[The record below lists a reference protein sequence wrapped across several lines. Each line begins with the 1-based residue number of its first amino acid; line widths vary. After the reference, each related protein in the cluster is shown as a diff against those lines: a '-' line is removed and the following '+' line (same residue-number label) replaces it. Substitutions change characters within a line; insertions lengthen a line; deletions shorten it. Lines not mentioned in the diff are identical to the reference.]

1 MRLPRLI
8 QPRSSAPAVLIGL
21 LGDRP
26 SSPEVAAPVSIPA
39 TQPWLLRLALTCAAL
54 SGGVASASTTFGSLC
69 QEQGGTLSPNLITA
83 ESGGTFGSIARTS
96 PPTYRD
102 LESADRPGSPYSYTN
117 NTDGTGRIRPEG
129 TYAVTS
135 SYGSGNLLDVYGPWQ
150 AYTGHTNG
158 GGTDA
163 YLAVNGAVSQAT
175 FLNQTI
181 AVERNTNYEIGL
193 WGRSPHAA
201 SSAYGGSDQA
211 AKLSI
216 SAGGLANGVTNNL
229 VRGDDWERGS
239 IIFNSGNQTSVPVS
253 FKNIST
259 VAEGNDFYVDDL
271 FLQKCVVSSGTIS
284 GKVYRDNN
292 GNASQDGGEPGI
304 QNVAVKATDKNG
316 SVATV
321 TTGSD
326 GSYSFPNLSLG
337 NKPYKIEVVAASAP
351 LSGLT
356 ATTPTSTSGVSP
368 QANITVPGGNFG
380 YKPPTPTIPDSGT
393 CTVSTPYIQSF
404 NRSGPLAEARN
415 HDYLSNAD
423 TVTSTTGTYTLWNQI
438 DHSGNNG
445 YGLYYNV
452 ANFENKNGGN
462 LSTPGLIY
470 ESRITVPA
478 GSTIGY
484 ENYVRSHSNSAT
496 QLQYRFYDGVSG
508 SLLKSVNGAVVTTDY
523 TRQIV
528 DGFVSPSD
536 KVVLRIYTL
545 KDGTSADANV
555 VKLDDIKVT
564 CPVPATLDLKVE
576 KTGPATANVGEVF
589 SFTVTSSNV
598 SQGTALNVVT
608 TDTLP
613 AGLNFVSADNG
624 GTYNAPSR
632 TVTWPTVASL
642 APNAKQVYSVSV
654 SADVV
659 SAGQS
664 LTNVAKVAT
673 PTPET
678 DLTNNTDQATVKI
691 TNPTVPVPDSGTCT
705 TAAPYLQ
712 TFNSGGPLVEVRNHR
727 YLSDANTVTNTDGT
741 YTVWNQIDHTGNG
754 GSALYYNIA
763 NFENKNGG
771 NLTIPGLL
779 YESQITVPAGSTIS
793 YENYVRSHSNTAT
806 QIQYRFYD
814 GVTNTLLQ
822 TYNGALA
829 TTDYTKQ
836 SVPSFVSPSNKV
848 IIRLYTLKDGTTAD
862 LNVLKLDDIKLT
874 CPLPVAALS
883 ITKTH
888 IPATFQVLQAG
899 LYNIKVSNAAG
910 SAPTSGVITVKDQLP
925 VGIGAALPSGF
936 SPAAGWTCTY
946 SGEAEQG
953 VGYAPNPNE
962 AQLLTCTTTNV
973 LASGSS
979 VNLSIPVNV
988 TPKAG
993 SSVVNKAS
1001 VGGGG
1006 DTDPIPDPATCTV
1019 GARCAQDIAPVTPL
1033 PLPPATCSTGTP
1045 TNLLASPITG
1055 YQDNDNATLQSD
1067 GKLITDAAA
1076 YSTGTGPSGSFVID
1090 GTYYFNNGYGPVS
1103 KASTLQ
1109 LIVNGTVYASFLTE
1123 DAYSGRASVVPSNGA
1138 SLEGGAASLTLNRY
1152 TSSKIWVTLPSSVK
1166 SISSVQVK
1174 FISNASG
1181 GGVSDDYGFTVA
1193 NALACTQPAPP
1204 KALLDKTVQ
1213 NITANG
1219 PVTRDSLGKPGDVLE
1234 YCLTASNIGN
1244 TSVTKLGLGDN
1255 IPASTTAQVGG
1266 YGTGKDV
1273 KYTLPDGST
1282 KFLTFA
1288 ADGDAAQLGKDTNGI
1303 TPRLFVNDT
1312 TLTLA
1317 PSKSFIV
1324 CFRATIN

>member
-1 MRLPRLI
+1 MRLDWPSSSTRPRLL
-8 QPRSSAPAVLIGL
+8 AKLA
-21 LGDRP
+21 
-26 SSPEVAAPVSIPA
+26 
-39 TQPWLLRLALTCAAL
+39 LRLAFCLPVIGGAAL
-54 SGGVASASTTFGSLC
+54 ADATSSGSYCTAIYGVGGNAITFFNTTNSTFSTLTTNPSASDMNATGVDRSNGRIYYVDRGVSAVWYYDPISQQHVKVGNF
-69 QEQGGTLSPNLITA
+69 SPPPGVSPTNLIAGGFDENGNYYIYYGEGSYTTLNKSTGQA
-83 ESGGTFGSIARTS
+83 APYKKLSYNGNPALSSTTNGDIAFNGTQGYLIYETGSSRRSNVFDFNSSTGALSNPKPMTLNGSPVTSDSNGGINGLAYEPASGTFYISTSGGTIT
-96 PPTYRD
+96 
-102 LESADRPGSPYSYTN
+102 
-117 NTDGTGRIRPEG
+117 
-129 TYAVTS
+129 
-135 SYGSGNLLDVYGPWQ
+135 
-150 AYTGHTNG
+150 
-158 GGTDA
+158 
-163 YLAVNGAVSQAT
+163 
-175 FLNQTI
+175 
-181 AVERNTNYEIGL
+181 
-193 WGRSPHAA
+193 
-201 SSAYGGSDQA
+201 
-211 AKLSI
+211 
-216 SAGGLANGVTNNL
+216 GGLYQL
-229 VRGDDWERGS
+229 D
-239 IIFNSGNQTSVPVS
+239 
-253 FKNIST
+253 
-259 VAEGNDFYVDDL
+259 
-271 FLQKCVVSSGTIS
+271 VSSGAITLKNKISGINDLSSCSRPRPFPPSVTKVFNPPAANAPAANKERVSTLSLTINNPNAAPLYLNSSFDDVFPTSPAQMSIASTPNLTITPANCVASSKVVATAGATRLTVVDGAGFASGSCTIS
-284 GKVYRDNN
+284 VNVTVPKAGSYLNTVAAGELDTTTGKNPQPT
-292 GNASQDGGEPGI
+292 S
-304 QNVAVKATDKNG
+304 ATL
-316 SVATV
+316 TV
-321 TTGSD
+321 T
-326 GSYSFPNLSLG
+326 P
-337 NKPYKIEVVAASAP
+337 V
-351 LSGLT
+351 
-356 ATTPTSTSGVSP
+356 
-368 QANITVPGGNFG
+368 
-380 YKPPTPTIPDSGT
+380 
-393 CTVSTPYIQSF
+393 
-404 NRSGPLAEARN
+404 
-415 HDYLSNAD
+415 
-423 TVTSTTGTYTLWNQI
+423 
-438 DHSGNNG
+438 
-445 YGLYYNV
+445 
-452 ANFENKNGGN
+452 
-462 LSTPGLIY
+462 
-470 ESRITVPA
+470 
-478 GSTIGY
+478 
-484 ENYVRSHSNSAT
+484 
-496 QLQYRFYDGVSG
+496 
-508 SLLKSVNGAVVTTDY
+508 
-523 TRQIV
+523 
-528 DGFVSPSD
+528 
-536 KVVLRIYTL
+536 
-545 KDGTSADANV
+545 
-555 VKLDDIKVT
+555 DIKV
-564 CPVPATLDLKVE
+564 V

-691 TNPTVPVPDSGTCT
+691 TNPTVPVPNSGTCT

-712 TFNSGGPLVEVRNHR
+712 TFNSGGPLAEVRNHR
-727 YLSDANTVTNTDGT
+727 YLTDANTVTNTDGS

-771 NLTIPGLL
+771 NLTTPGLL

-806 QIQYRFYD
+806 QLQYRFYD
-814 GVTNTLLQ
+814 GVSGSLLQ
-822 TYNGALA
+822 SYNGALA

-848 IIRLYTLKDGTTAD
+848 IVRLYTLKDGTTAD

-874 CPLPVAALS
+874 CPLPAAALS

-888 IPATFQVLQAG
+888 TPATFQVLQAG
-899 LYNIKVSNAAG
+899 LYTINVSNAVS
-910 SAPTSGVITVKDQLP
+910 SAATSGVITVKDQLP

-962 AQLLTCTTTNV
+962 AQLLTCTTTTV

-993 SSVVNKAS
+993 SNVVNKAS

-1006 DTDPIPDPATCTV
+1006 DTDPLPDPATCTV
-1019 GARCAQDIAPVTPL
+1019 GAQCAQDTAPVTPL
-1033 PLPPATCSTGTP
+1033 PVPPATCSTGTP

-1055 YQDNDNATLQSD
+1055 YQDNDSATLQSD

-1090 GTYYFNNGYGPVS
+1090 GTYFFNNGYGPIS

-1109 LIVNGTVYASFLTE
+1109 LVVNGTVYASFLTE
-1123 DAYSGRASVVPSNGA
+1123 DAYSGRASVVPANGA

-1266 YGTGKDV
+1266 YGPGKDV
-1273 KYTLPDGST
+1273 KYTLPDGTT